1 MPIDPYFYPDSNTLQ
16 NRLGLRDPNDVEAV
30 ISDSFDRRAVL
41 ILKQPAITTVDGFK
55 ALHKS
60 LFAELFEWA
69 GEPRTANLYLAGARY
84 ARVDIIDAA
93 LAQCFD
99 ALSEADIFTGQ
110 PLDQFCAQL
119 ASHIS
124 TLNAIAPFRI
134 GNRRILHLHAE
145 RLMHHGGHGAAWPH
159 LSAAAWAKLLDD
171 NFLSLAEDDLVS
183 ALSGRL
189 TSEDILCDPRTGIGG
204 IALLPLRDPPPG
216 KRYLTSLKKAKTLV
230 EAHLRAAQGEA
241 ALRIRVLLSS
251 GASQTAMLSARQ
263 EYHYLFHPKGALF
276 QLDILNAINTGKI
289 RALIHDA
296 QTPLECVREVAT
308 AIGIAVNEH
317 PAAQI
322 ETLCDQLYTP
332 PCAPGISPHD
342 ERMARQFLANL
353 SAKNRIDRRFGEA
366 QRFVDALVLVETMT
380 SSVSDEQRRE
390 AAAKARDSVAQRIR
404 TGEIN
409 LLPNTL
415 TAPDETPFAEFSAG
429 VRQA

>member
-1 MPIDPYFYPDSNTLQ
+1 MPIDPYLYPDSNTLQ
-16 NRLGLRDPNDVEAV
+16 NRLGLRDPNDVEAF
-30 ISDSFDRRAVL
+30 IRDSFDRGAAL

-60 LFAELFEWA
+60 LFAELFKWA
-69 GEPRTANLYLAGARY
+69 GQSRTTDLYFAGARY

-124 TLNAIAPFRI
+124 ALNAIAPFRI
-134 GNRRILHLHAE
+134 GNRRILHFHAE
-145 RLMHHGGHGAAWPH
+145 RLMHHGGHSAAWPH

-171 NFLSLAEDDLVS
+171 NFLSLADDDLLN
-183 ALSGRL
+183 ALAGRL

-204 IALLPLRDPPPG
+204 IALLPMRDPPPG
-216 KRYLTSLKKAKTLV
+216 KRYLTSLKKAKTML
-230 EAHLRAAQGEA
+230 ETHMPAAQGGA
-241 ALRIRVLLSS
+241 ALRIRALLSS
-251 GASQTAMLSARQ
+251 GASQTAMHTARQ
-263 EYHYLFHPKGALF
+263 EYRYLFHPKGALF
-276 QLDILNAINTGKI
+276 QLDLLDAINTGKI
-289 RALIHDA
+289 RALIHEA
-296 QTPLECVREVAT
+296 QSPLERVREVAT
-308 AIGIAVNEH
+308 AISIAIHEH

-342 ERMARQFLANL
+342 ERMARQFLSNL
-353 SAKNRIDRRFGEA
+353 SAQNRIDPRFAEA
-366 QRFVDALVLVETMT
+366 QRLVDALVLVETMT
-380 SSVSDEQRRE
+380 NNATSEPVGE
-390 AAAKARDSVAQRIR
+390 AFAKARDSVAQRIR

-409 LLPNTL
+409 LLPSAE
-415 TAPDETPFAEFSAG
+415 TAPDETAKRA
-429 VRQA
+429 